1 MKGRLGTALLLL
13 IVFGA
18 GLGMLYGGVHL
29 VQVQTSGTPAR
40 ATVTEC
46 HNGGFRNRTDVCTG
60 TWVAGGSLLDN
71 GRVVL
76 GTIEGAS
83 DDDVGKTLDV
93 RLSGDTAYTRSYRVA
108 VILLAIGGA
117 VTGFGLWLAWK
128 LVTTGRRR
136 EAAPAAAA

>member
-60 TWVAGGSLLDN
+60 TWVAGSQEP
-71 GRVVL
+71 
-76 GTIEGAS
+76 TAS
-83 DDDVGKTLDV
+83 TQATALRDCFVAAGKRSTQPAAE
-93 RLSGDTAYTRSYRVA
+93 RLRAVA
-108 VILLAIGGA
+108 RDADA
-117 VTGFGLWLAWK
+117 PWP
-128 LVTTGRRR
+128 RRR
-136 EAAPAAAA
+136 TRACGARSPRHVRELVAARFV